1 MQKNKRNAIRNK
13 IVGIMCIA
21 ALAANTAPSVIPAP
35 YVNAFAQEITGST
48 VSVSYTHLTLPT
60 TPEV

>member
-48 VSVSYTHLTLPT
+48 VSLNSSTETVLKN
-60 TPEV
+60 

>member
-35 YVNAFAQEITGST
+35 YVNAFAQEST
-48 VSVSYTHLTLPT
+48 ELMRKT
-60 TPEV
+60 